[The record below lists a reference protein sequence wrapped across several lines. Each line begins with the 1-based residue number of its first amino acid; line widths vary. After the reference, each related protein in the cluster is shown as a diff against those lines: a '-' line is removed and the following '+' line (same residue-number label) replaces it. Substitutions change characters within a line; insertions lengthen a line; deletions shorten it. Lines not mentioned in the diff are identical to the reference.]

1 VHEENPDAVL
11 TEDTADRAAKSASP
25 ARRWGR
31 LALIP
36 AVLMLSTGCTGEAAK
51 WERGGWPSPVTVQ
64 GRTAL
69 HIWQGSLL
77 ASAIIGG
84 GVLLLIVGAA
94 VLFRR
99 RGDDH
104 IPRQVKYNLPIEVL
118 YTFIPIVIV
127 SVLFYFTA
135 ITENSVD
142 KITKGPGLDMG
153 VVGFQWSWQFN
164 YLQQGLSITGRP
176 GDPPQMVV
184 PVGEDIRFYLTSPD
198 VIHSFWVVPFLFK
211 RDVIPGHPNEFE
223 VKVTQPGTFQGR
235 CAEYCGVD
243 HDRMSF
249 TVKALP
255 MDQYKAWLAQAKVAA
270 ANGTNDEY
278 TIYSGPT
285 TGPKPGGN
293 LA

>member
-1 VHEENPDAVL
+1 VQDSNPDAAGRGRKP
-11 TEDTADRAAKSASP
+11 TSTTRKWA
-25 ARRWGR
+25 R

-36 AVLMLSTGCTGEAAK
+36 AVLLMSTGCTGEAAK
-51 WERGGWPSPVTVQ
+51 WERGGWPEPVTKQ
-64 GRTAL
+64 GRNAL
-69 HIWQGSLL
+69 HLWQGALL
-77 ASAIIGG
+77 ASLVIGG
-84 GVLLLIVGAA
+84 AVLLMILAA
-94 VLFRR
+94 VVLFRR

-104 IPRQVKYNLPIEVL
+104 IPRQVRYNLPIEVL

-135 ITENSVD
+135 IGENSED
-142 KITKGPGLDMG
+142 KITGGPGLNVG

-164 YLQQGLSITGRP
+164 YLQNGLSITGRP

-184 PVGEDIRFYLTSPD
+184 PTGTNIRFYLTSPD
-198 VIHSFWVVPFLFK
+198 VIHSFWVIPFLFK

-223 VKVTQPGTFQGR
+223 VTVTKAGTFQGR

-243 HDRMSF
+243 HDRMLF
-249 TVKALP
+249 TVKALAP
-255 MDQYKAWLAQAKVAA
+255 PAYQAWLANAKAQAA
-270 ANGTNDEY
+270 AGTNDEY

-285 TGPKPGGN
+285 TGPKAGGN